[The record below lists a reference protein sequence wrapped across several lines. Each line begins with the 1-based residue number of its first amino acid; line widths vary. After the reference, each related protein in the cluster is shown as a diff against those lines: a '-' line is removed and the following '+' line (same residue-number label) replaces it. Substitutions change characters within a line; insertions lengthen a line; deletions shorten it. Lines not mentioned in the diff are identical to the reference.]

1 MSLPAD
7 KALLEHWYPE
17 DFQEF
22 RRIVY
27 RAILMILDLT
37 VQFKIRTSCQN
48 KIWLFGWH
56 SDIKELHVKCQYFK
70 LKKLIVQDIHV
81 LLKWLL
87 MLDEQC
93 ITAVE
98 LHIWIYCTIKIFIKY
113 ENFVIYH
120 MYKFKSR
127 SRFCLEYS
135 SNDFLSIC
143 SWLYIVIHVMEFT
156 VCVSVC
162 V

>member
-56 SDIKELHVKCQYFK
+56 SDIKELHVYVTFFKKCQYFK
-70 LKKLIVQDIHV
+70 LKKLIVQDTCIVKVTSCVGWTVHYGCRITYMN
-81 LLKWLL
+81 LLH
-87 MLDEQC
+87 D
-93 ITAVE
+93 
-98 LHIWIYCTIKIFIKY
+98 
-113 ENFVIYH
+113 
-120 MYKFKSR
+120 
-127 SRFCLEYS
+127 
-135 SNDFLSIC
+135 
-143 SWLYIVIHVMEFT
+143 
-156 VCVSVC
+156 
-162 V
+162 